1 MEEIMIRKRLFAT
14 LCCAFTVLSLTG
26 CGFGFLS
33 GHGEDEAEQVTET
46 PGTDKPDDDE
56 GQGLNLPKPDID
68 KPESAPDAG
77 GPDDDAPG
85 GIKADHTY
93 TYSETIRPYEE
104 YGYDD
109 EHADY
114 SYETAY
120 NLYANDD
127 GTATLVVDYIY
138 TEARKNTDTYSGK
151 WEDIDGNIEFTYE
164 AQNDNDYSTTY
175 SFELSGDKVLSV
187 NSFTLDTA
195 VAQAAGTYTCDDPD
209 MGMLE
214 LVINRDGTASLST
227 EDGRIYNGYITSEGT
242 RYDFYAYE
250 DDEMVIDW
258 YVDCSVNGSFS
269 HAPYSEES
277 MVNYDGT
284 YKCTGMLGDFNMI
297 VDEEGNASA
306 TIEVDGAKRNF
317 TGHAYAK
324 YTDNGMDYNS
334 IGDVYLSDEEGY
346 SINIELTYMWDETGW
361 NYHGTLTKPL
371 AAG

>member
-138 TEARKNTDTYSGK
+138 TDARKNTDTYSGK

-250 DDEMVIDW
+250 DDELVIDW

>member
-14 LCCAFTVLSLTG
+14 LCCDFTVLSLTG

-68 KPESAPDAG
+68 KPESAPDVG
-77 GPDDDAPG
+77 GPDDNAPD

-138 TEARKNTDTYSGK
+138 TDARKNTDTYSGK

-214 LVINRDGTASLST
+214 LAINRDGTASLST

-250 DDEMVIDW
+250 DDELVIDW

>member
-1 MEEIMIRKRLFAT
+1 MIRKRLFAT